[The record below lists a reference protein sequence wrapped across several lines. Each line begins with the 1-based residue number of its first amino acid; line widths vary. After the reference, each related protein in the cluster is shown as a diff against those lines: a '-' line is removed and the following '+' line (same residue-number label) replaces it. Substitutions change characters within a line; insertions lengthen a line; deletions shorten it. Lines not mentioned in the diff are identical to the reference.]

1 MVGFAEIVV
10 KTVVGFE
17 EIVVDDGKTVVDLK
31 KLWSVSG
38 NCGRFAKF

>member
-10 KTVVGFE
+10 KTVVGVE

-31 KLWSVSG
+31 KLWSVLGS
-38 NCGRFAKF
+38 CGRLAKF